1 MFAKFAEDKPLF
13 SQFNAILDLEYETSQ
28 LLQVDDSDEAT
39 HQIDT
44 ASEELGPD
52 SAIGTVSGYVPKMGL
67 FENFEAQEGVKQ
79 IISVTLAS
87 LKMWTERS
95 QAESWSLWLR
105 ELESFSE
112 LPLFF

>member
-1 MFAKFAEDKPLF
+1 
-13 SQFNAILDLEYETSQ
+13 
-28 LLQVDDSDEAT
+28 
-39 HQIDT
+39 
-44 ASEELGPD
+44 
-52 SAIGTVSGYVPKMGL
+52 MGL